1 MKVFGIVVVVIL
13 MLLSGCC
20 TTLNVSTTRQWEG
33 HYYTTNDFHECTK
46 NITLKKGE
54 SVWVL
59 SDSTMIRVLKNTKV
73 K

>member
-1 MKVFGIVVVVIL
+1 MKLFGIVVVVIL

-33 HYYTTNDFHECTK
+33 HYFSTNDFYKATS
-46 NITLKKGE
+46 NIQLDKEE
-54 SVWVL
+54 SIWVL
-59 SDSTMIRVLKNTKV
+59 SDKTLNNVLRNV

>member
-1 MKVFGIVVVVIL
+1 MRLMCFCVLLALTGCINIIEPKVE
-13 MLLSGCC
+13 C
-20 TTLNVSTTRQWEG
+20 TRQWEG